1 MSGRARAQPE
11 HACLRGHGGA
21 SEAAAHRQ
29 TPRPAPGGMC
39 GVSQPPQ
46 TCPMG
51 LLRAA
56 LPLGEEKHRAAAV
69 LEELIEGNRRFI
81 KASAC

>member
-1 MSGRARAQPE
+1 
-11 HACLRGHGGA
+11 
-21 SEAAAHRQ
+21 
-29 TPRPAPGGMC
+29 
-39 GVSQPPQ
+39 
-46 TCPMG
+46 MG